1 MRIDSNQYLKQLEKT
16 FEENRNPEIAVQ
28 MEAYMRNKFRFLG
41 IKAPQRK
48 ELLKP
53 FLIQS
58 NRPSVDELN
67 SVVKTLWKN
76 PYREFQFSAM
86 ELTSKYNKELDL
98 DNFTLIE
105 YMITTKSWWDT
116 VDFIAAN
123 LVGNL
128 VKKYP
133 DQGMEQINK
142 WRNSQNLWLL
152 RTCIIFQLKYKS
164 DVDEKF
170 LFSIIVEN
178 LEHPD
183 FFIRKA
189 IGWALRQYA
198 KFNPTAVL
206 EFVNDHELSGLSR
219 REALKH
225 LS

>member
-1 MRIDSNQYLKQLEKT
+1 MQIKSIQYLKQLEEQ
-16 FEENRNPEIAVQ
+16 FEDNRNPKIAVQ
-28 MEAYMRNKFRFLG
+28 MEAYMRNQFRFLG
-41 IKAPQRK
+41 IKAAMRK

-53 FLIQS
+53 FLIQTK
-58 NRPSVDELN
+58 RPSIDELRT
-67 SVVKTLWKN
+67 VVKALWKN

-86 ELTSKYNKELDL
+86 ELTSKYNKVLDPDYFVL
-98 DNFTLIE
+98 FE

-116 VDFIAAN
+116 VDSIAAN

-128 VKKYP
+128 VKNYP
-133 DQGMEQINK
+133 DQGMKQINK
-142 WRNSQNLWLL
+142 WRKSNNLWLV

-164 DVDEKF
+164 DVDEQF
-170 LFSIIVEN
+170 LFSIIEEN
-178 LEHPD
+178 LDHPD

-198 KFNPTAVL
+198 KFNPNPVL

-225 LS
+225 FN